1 MVPYRCG
8 AANRLPPGKE
18 QRTNGDRPTE
28 PAGRVAAPEAR
39 LDVVAPRYPSD
50 RCWVW
55 IAHFAL
61 LPPEVDRGIF
71 EFIPRGWPWFTA
83 GQIIA
88 LVGSQLM
95 LFGAAMI
102 WVANQPL
109 TWARTAFASFL
120 TWIEFVLLFGV
131 VPSEWLNLSQ
141 GPLGWTSQNIAFTI
155 PPMAGVGQRGPRSAL
170 VRSRTPSP
178 GATTSWS
185 LSDGSLSPTCSR
197 IGQDPPRR

>member
-1 MVPYRCG
+1 MI
-8 AANRLPPGKE
+8 
-18 QRTNGDRPTE
+18 
-28 PAGRVAAPEAR
+28 AR
-39 LDVVAPRYPSD
+39 LSRLDESQRLRLGWTALLLGIPAIVVG
-50 RCWVW
+50 VL

-83 GQIIA
+83 GQLIA
-88 LVGSQLM
+88 FAGTQMM

-109 TWARTAFASFL
+109 TWARTAFGAFIA
-120 TWIEFVLLFGV
+120 WIEFVFLFGV

-155 PPMAGVGQRGPRSAL
+155 PPWL
-170 VRSRTPSP
+170 VLGNEVAISFGAIKDAISGGYYVVVFAAWIVAAYMLQDWGKTPPGGEEPKVRTSP
-178 GATTSWS
+178 YGRP
-185 LSDGSLSPTCSR
+185 LIRVED
-197 IGQDPPRR
+197 

>member
-1 MVPYRCG
+1 MI
-8 AANRLPPGKE
+8 
-18 QRTNGDRPTE
+18 
-28 PAGRVAAPEAR
+28 AR
-39 LDVVAPRYPSD
+39 LSRLDESQRLRLGWTSLLLGIPAIVVG
-50 RCWVW
+50 VL

-88 LVGSQLM
+88 FVGSQLI

-155 PPMAGVGQRGPRSAL
+155 PPWLVLGNEVQISFGAIKDAISGGYYLVVFVGWIVVAYMLQDWGKI
-170 VRSRTPSP
+170 SP
-178 GATTSWS
+178 GGDQPKVRTSPYGRP
-185 LSDGSLSPTCSR
+185 LIRVED
-197 IGQDPPRR
+197 